1 MKYAPTFIFSSC
13 NILQLRPLNI
23 RDERKSVTKSKSID
37 MKKICFA
44 VLLLF
49 FCNSISAQKPH
60 SELRHE
66 LGINAGPISFA
77 GSFFYGTIGFFTALG
92 GSIGHQA
99 VDMNLYGH
107 YNLHYY
113 YQVAPWCQ
121 VGVKGSTEC
130 AKITRF
136 SDTLRTSVTSIDR
149 YAIITLMPSV
159 RFTYLNRPWVRLY
172 SGLDLG
178 CGYLASDSRSGKSSE
193 SDDSAG
199 SNFLFAFN
207 VTAFG
212 VNVGKGFYGL
222 FELNAGFDSFVKVG
236 IGARF

>member
-1 MKYAPTFIFSSC
+1 
-13 NILQLRPLNI
+13 
-23 RDERKSVTKSKSID
+23 

-44 VLLLF
+44 VAMVLL
-49 FCNSISAQKPH
+49 CSGVSAQKPH
-60 SELRHE
+60 SDLHHE
-66 LGINAGPISFA
+66 IGINGGPVSLA

-92 GSIGHQA
+92 GSLGHQA
-99 VDMNLYGH
+99 VDMNLYGQ
-107 YNLHYY
+107 YSVHYY
-113 YQVAPWCQ
+113 YQAAPWCQ
-121 VGVKGSTEC
+121 VGVMGSAEL
-130 AKITRF
+130 AKVTRF
-136 SDTLRTSVTSIDR
+136 TDTLRTSIQSIDR
-149 YAIITLMPSV
+149 YAIVTLMPSV

-178 CGYLASDSRSGKSSE
+178 CGYLASDSRSGKSSD
-193 SDDSAG
+193 SDDSSG

-222 FELNAGFDSFVKVG
+222 FELNAGYDAIVKVG

>member
-1 MKYAPTFIFSSC
+1 MQHFASALV
-13 NILQLRPLNI
+13 NIDN
-23 RDERKSVTKSKSID
+23 ERKSVPTYNDMD
-37 MKKICFA
+37 MKKICLGVLM
-44 VLLLF
+44 VLL
-49 FCNSISAQKPH
+49 CSGVSAQKPH
-60 SELRHE
+60 SDLHHE

-77 GSFFYGTIGFFTALG
+77 GSFLYGTIGFFNALG
-92 GSIGHQA
+92 GSIGHRP

-107 YNLHYY
+107 YSAHYY

-121 VGVKGSTEC
+121 VGVKGSAEC
-130 AKITRF
+130 AKVTRF

-149 YAIITLMPSV
+149 YAIVMLMPSV

-172 SGLDLG
+172 SGIDLG
-178 CGYLASDSRSGKSSE
+178 CGYFVSDSKSGKSSE
-193 SDDSAG
+193 SDDSSG
-199 SNFLFAFN
+199 SNFLVAFN

-222 FELNAGFDSFVKVG
+222 FELNAGYDAIVKVG

>member
-13 NILQLRPLNI
+13 NILQLLPLNI